1 MACFLV
7 PATEAAVTTIAEH
20 IVRRG
25 KKSIV
30 RHRSL
35 PVKRAERHRF
45 SHKLK
50 WLNNMLWGGSA
61 LLAFEHIWHGE
72 VVPWF
77 PFLTAAGN
85 PEDAMAML
93 HEMATT
99 GVTMAVLVTAVWAG
113 MVAVSNVIEKRP
125 VIGMK
130 KGDLR
135 MTLLTAAIAAIIATI
150 VWYFKDGSNKMRIG
164 TLSLMYW
171 GATLMWLVDAVYEYI
186 ELKSSIFYTG
196 TGGHAQ

>member
-20 IVRRG
+20 IVKG
-25 KKSIV
+25 KEEHSEAQELTCEESRKT
-30 RHRSL
+30 
-35 PVKRAERHRF
+35 PF

-125 VIGMK
+125 VIGMRK
-130 KGDLR
+130 E
-135 MTLLTAAIAAIIATI
+135 
-150 VWYFKDGSNKMRIG
+150 S
-164 TLSLMYW
+164 
-171 GATLMWLVDAVYEYI
+171 
-186 ELKSSIFYTG
+186 
-196 TGGHAQ
+196 